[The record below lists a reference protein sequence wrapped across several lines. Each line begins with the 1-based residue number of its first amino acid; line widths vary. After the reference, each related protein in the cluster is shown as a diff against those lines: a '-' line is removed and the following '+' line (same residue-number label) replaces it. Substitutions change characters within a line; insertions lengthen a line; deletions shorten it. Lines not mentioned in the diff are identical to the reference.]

1 MLTFKYPYTNFSEV
15 NLDYVL
21 SKMRETVEAV
31 NAQETTLNGCIN
43 DINADKNI
51 IRFTKVNGTSKAVTV
66 SASDSYCVTL
76 TSNTHTVGTV
86 TELDLDET
94 LLCDSDKSVS
104 NIWAALRAGLSV
116 RVRYMLSE
124 SMPYWSV
131 PLTLDYGGSRGYF
144 GINAGTNS
152 TGFVRKY
159 FMFEY
164 NSTYDCIEIKRV
176 A

>member
-31 NAQETTLNGCIN
+31 NAQETILNGCIN

-51 IRFTKVNGTSKAVTV
+51 IRFTKVDGTSKAITVT
-66 SASDSYCVTL
+66 ASDSYCVTL
-76 TSNTHTVGTV
+76 TNNTHTVGTV

-94 LLCDSDKSVS
+94 LYCNADKSAG

-159 FMFEY
+159 FIFEY
-164 NSTYDCIEIKRV
+164 NSTYDCMEIKRV

>member
-1 MLTFKYPYTNFSEV
+1 MIIFKYPYTNFSEV

-21 SKMRETVEAV
+21 SKMRETVNAV
-31 NAQETTLNGCIN
+31 NTLETTVDGCVN
-43 DINADKNI
+43 DIEADKNI
-51 IRFTKVNGTSKAVTV
+51 LTVKKVDGTTKALTVT
-66 SASDSYCVTL
+66 ASDSYCVTL
-76 TSNTHTVGTV
+76 TDNAHTVGKV

-94 LLCDSDKSVS
+94 LYCDSDKDVS

-116 RVRYMLSE
+116 RVRYMLSA

-144 GINAGTNS
+144 GINEGTTS
-152 TGFVRKY
+152 SGFVRKY
-159 FMFEY
+159 FTFEY
-164 NSTYDCIEIKRV
+164 NSTYDCIVIKRV